1 MDNSHVM
8 FCCIIPRFKRN
19 VIVYS
24 LLKSHYN
31 VQFYTRCTIFFE
43 FLVNSI

>member
-31 VQFYTRCTIFFE
+31 VQFYTHDVQSSLNF
-43 FLVNSI
+43 